1 MNFVA
6 KTSKEA
12 TKEKN
17 PPHDKFVS
25 IGQTLSND
33 IMYLLYKATINYGCN
48 VDELNQLVEHPM
60 LLSRDFVRSA
70 DNNSW
75 FYPKFDE
82 TGTLVESFYGF
93 HNVRASLTV
102 LWSLSVQLQKNTDLL
117 FHPSM
122 TPLSPHLASVIITIN
137 IERDNWIAAE
147 HFPELPLLY
156 YAGFTERP
164 MVIVFAL
171 NQVKFTS
178 KYNLTIP
185 GAACFPATFPFRI
198 LPGVNFLQRMP
209 LTACPFPLFDCLQM
223 IYSKEFLGNY
233 ETEVVFTSPSMHS
246 STGLV
251 CFTLP
256 GEGINFSIP
265 GLKIESIEF
274 EVQLNVERDIG
285 EEGDTAVMEQTGAE
299 DDFSKVT
306 FFYPQQC
313 I

>member
-1 MNFVA
+1 ME
-6 KTSKEA
+6 S
-12 TKEKN
+12 
-17 PPHDKFVS
+17 VS
-25 IGQTLSND
+25 
-33 IMYLLYKATINYGCN
+33 AAA
-48 VDELNQLVEHPM
+48 EEH
-60 LLSRDFVRSA
+60 RS
-70 DNNSW
+70 SFSP
-75 FYPKFDE
+75 FYD
-82 TGTLVESFYGF
+82 
-93 HNVRASLTV
+93 
-102 LWSLSVQLQKNTDLL
+102 
-117 FHPSM
+117 
-122 TPLSPHLASVIITIN
+122 PLSPHLASVIITIN

-274 EVQLNVERDIG
+274 EVQLNLERDIG

-306 FFYPQQC
+306 FFTHNSVFKGAAEDPPLQITLLGAFHQTEDRIAVRGVSPSAHLPVLCRFPDAFITDLNISFDLVAGEAPQSFVEPFFTVAAP
-313 I
+313 